1 MAVTTVACD
10 ADTVGRG
17 RSHVS
22 DLARGGDSAALGDE
36 HGVEHR

>member
-17 RSHVS
+17 RPHLSHP
-22 DLARGGDSAALGDE
+22 ARSGDSATVGDE